1 MCFWMSFSVKHAPL
15 EVFQL
20 VSYCRIAFACRGFQL
35 DGINDSNFASADADK
50 TFVLKGAGN
59 EADSDSLDAQHLP
72 HKFRTEKHFVAT
84 ARIPRTQ
91 QPAGEPLTGRLL
103 SPAGRTLLRL
113 AIEAT
118 L

>member
-59 EADSDSLDAQHLP
+59 EGDSVSLDAEHLP
-72 HKFRTEKHFVAT
+72 QKFRTEKQFVA
-84 ARIPRTQ
+84 AGRIPRTQ
-91 QPAGEPLTGRLL
+91 QPAQGRSLRGRLQR
-103 SPAGRTLLRL
+103 AGSTL
-113 AIEAT
+113 
-118 L
+118 